1 MTMYHFT
8 CVAPFLAWCLI
19 GAVACWFS
27 GNVLGGGQTMHKP
40 DYTPTLTATEFWQAW
55 NYGPCTS
62 SVWCFVRDLMQLFQ
76 CHGENPEATDNLTF
90 MLVAVYNIGRQQG
103 IREERRNRRAKTPRG
118 C

>member
-1 MTMYHFT
+1 
-8 CVAPFLAWCLI
+8 
-19 GAVACWFS
+19 
-27 GNVLGGGQTMHKP
+27 MHKP

-55 NYGPCTS
+55 NYGPCIS

-76 CHGENPEATDNLTF
+76 CHGENLEATDNLTF